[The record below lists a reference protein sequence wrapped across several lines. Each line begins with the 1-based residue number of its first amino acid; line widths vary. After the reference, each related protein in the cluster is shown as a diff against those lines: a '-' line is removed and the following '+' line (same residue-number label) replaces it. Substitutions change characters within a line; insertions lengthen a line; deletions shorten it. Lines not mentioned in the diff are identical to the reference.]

1 MSCRSKLSM
10 VGLVFMQRENIE
22 RNPSVSFCLLF
33 CAPCQRYDV
42 SHKRL
47 WVLPGP
53 WPTGSIPSES
63 RDQPSAQNERRGGQG
78 PSGMKDTSLQS
89 MCVGDSG

>member
-1 MSCRSKLSM
+1 MSCCSKLSI
-10 VGLVFMQRENIE
+10 VGLVFMERENIE
-22 RNPSVSFCLLF
+22 GHPSVSFCLLF
-33 CAPCQRYDV
+33 CAPCHV
-42 SHKRL
+42 SHGVSHERL

-53 WPTGSIPSES
+53 WPTGSLPSES

-89 MCVGDSG
+89 MC